1 MQNLFLDVFILMNG
15 PVLTWLL
22 DDTGADGT
30 TAGACAFVAPPFP
43 CVGLLGMLLLLLLL
57 LFVLLDALAP
67 PNAFLISSTDG
78 AVSALPTSS
87 FQFCLLPLSIIM
99 AGGCPLL

>member
-1 MQNLFLDVFILMNG
+1 MQNLFLDVHVLMNG
-15 PVLTWLL
+15 PVLTWLF

-30 TAGACAFVAPPFP
+30 TAGACAFAAPPFP
-43 CVGLLGMLLLLLLL
+43 CADLLGILLLL
-57 LFVLLDALAP
+57 LFVLLDALTP